1 MQNNTIFVIIGV
13 HAATTNIGGWA
24 GAVGW
29 WQCGRGKVGVR
40 RHRGQGWVVAGS
52 KVAVGF
58 EAAMRFEVAVVE
70 VVAVEVAGVKVAAG
84 SR

>member
-1 MQNNTIFVIIGV
+1 
-13 HAATTNIGGWA
+13 
-24 GAVGW
+24 
-29 WQCGRGKVGVR
+29 
-40 RHRGQGWVVAGS
+40 VVAGS